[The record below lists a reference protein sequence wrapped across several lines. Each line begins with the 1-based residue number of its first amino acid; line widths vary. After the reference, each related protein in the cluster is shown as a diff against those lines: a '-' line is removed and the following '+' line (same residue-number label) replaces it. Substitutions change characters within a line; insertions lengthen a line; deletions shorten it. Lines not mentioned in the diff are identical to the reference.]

1 MSTFGSDLRIFAPQL
16 NHVVV
21 RFAMHLRGARYAWGS
36 NERGQLGIGSTE
48 EIITWIPTVVSGLDK
63 EGVFSIHAGP
73 SSSAAMASNG
83 RVFFWGSNK
92 CNKCAPVGDLTPPA
106 CFLGDRFVADLGNR
120 L

>member
-73 SSSAAMASNG
+73 SSSAAMTSNG

-120 L
+120 R